1 MTDRKRGDQDEPAGE
16 TPRDLDD
23 STAYGATEREQT
35 RDLRSRNPRGEAD
48 VDEGG
53 VSEDLEQDSDSPA
66 D

>member
-1 MTDRKRGDQDEPAGE
+1 MTDRSRRDQNEPSRA
-16 TPRDLDD
+16 TPPDLEQ
-23 STAYGATEREQT
+23 STSYGATEREQT